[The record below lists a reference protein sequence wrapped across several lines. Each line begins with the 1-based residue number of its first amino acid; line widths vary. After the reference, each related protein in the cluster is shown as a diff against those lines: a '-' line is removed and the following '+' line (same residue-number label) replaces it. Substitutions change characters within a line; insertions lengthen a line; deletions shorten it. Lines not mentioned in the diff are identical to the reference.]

1 MTTNDALILPTHKWP
16 AKPLIPLADDL
27 LRLHGF
33 EGVQGRLDGAVIFCE
48 FCRAVATAISGGHL
62 LNQSL
67 TDECL
72 FGLHEKYFYDPSKD
86 TEMGFYAIE
95 RVGNPIYDRAFKCV
109 SECSD
114 TAILSN
120 PCAVVFRCLIAYA
133 INNLLMG
140 DESALESLEQ
150 IQSYGVTNNVDRDD
164 LIWASRLV
172 CSVKLSTD
180 LTL

>member
-1 MTTNDALILPTHKWP
+1 MTTNDALVLPTHKWP

-48 FCRAVATAISGGHL
+48 FCRAVATAITSGKAL
-62 LNQSL
+62 DQSL

-72 FGLHEKYFYDPSKD
+72 LGLYEKYFYDPTED
-86 TEMGFYAIE
+86 TEMGFYVTE
-95 RVGNPIYDRAFKCV
+95 RIGNPIYDQAFKCV
-109 SECSD
+109 SECCNI
-114 TAILSN
+114 AILSN
-120 PCAVVFRCLIAYA
+120 PWAVVFRCLIAYA
-133 INNLLMG
+133 VNNLLMG

-150 IQSYGVTNNVDRDD
+150 IQSYGVANNVDRDD

-172 CSVKLSTD
+172 CSVKLSAD
-180 LTL
+180 LGV